1 MSTLEKQQQSPEI
14 MAPTVRAI
22 YNLGP
27 VERIP
32 LGEGRAFH
40 AGNRMVVVF
49 RSRDGNVY
57 ASQPDCPHR
66 GGPLADGLVGPA
78 KVICP
83 LHSFAFNLVTG
94 QPIENTCH
102 ALQTYPASL
111 SDSGDI
117 LLTID
122 S

>member
-1 MSTLEKQQQSPEI
+1 MSTLEKQQSPEI
-14 MAPTVRAI
+14 IASTVRAI

-40 AGNRMVVVF
+40 AGNRNVVVF

-66 GGPLADGLVGPA
+66 GGPLVDGLVGPA